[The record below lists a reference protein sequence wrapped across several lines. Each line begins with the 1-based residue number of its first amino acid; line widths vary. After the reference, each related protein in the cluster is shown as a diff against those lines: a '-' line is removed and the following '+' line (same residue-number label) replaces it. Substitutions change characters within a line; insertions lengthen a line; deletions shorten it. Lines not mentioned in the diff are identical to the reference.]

1 MIQLLFI
8 LLLQFYVVK
17 ENVIIQMSYFSET
30 VRQQPIIDASDR
42 WDSAPTMQDP
52 NYVTYTLPQGTNK
65 ELERI
70 RTLFNR
76 CICVSHSGLKPE

>member
-30 VRQQPIIDASDR
+30 MRQQPIIESSDR

-65 ELERI
+65 ELKRI
-70 RTLFNR
+70 RTLLQMHLCKSFW
-76 CICVSHSGLKPE
+76 PYT

>member
-1 MIQLLFI
+1 
-8 LLLQFYVVK
+8 
-17 ENVIIQMSYFSET
+17 MSYFSET

-42 WDSAPTMQDP
+42 WDFAPTMQDP

-70 RTLFNR
+70 RTLLNR
-76 CICVSHSGLKPE
+76 CICVSHSGLTPE